1 MSSDV
6 AGIESTQRPTYN
18 ARMKRLGTRVAAL
31 SLVVALLLSGL
42 PAALAETGLPLPRFA
57 SLRSSK
63 VHLRTGPGVRYPVE
77 WVFVYRSMPV
87 EIVAEYENWRK
98 VRDWQGAEGWVHRTM
113 LSGTRTAIV
122 RGGTQPVRREPDP
135 TAPLIA
141 RVEEK
146 VVGRIIECTGEWCR
160 VEFAKKRGWI
170 RREHIWG
177 VYGAEKIN

>member
-1 MSSDV
+1 
-6 AGIESTQRPTYN
+6 
-18 ARMKRLGTRVAAL
+18 MKRPRTRAIAL
-31 SLVVALLLSGL
+31 SIVLALVLTGPL
-42 PAALAETGLPLPRFA
+42 AALAQTGLPLPRFA
-57 SLRSSK
+57 SLRASK

-77 WVFVYRSMPV
+77 WVFVHRSLPV
-87 EIVAEYENWRK
+87 EIVAEFENWRK

-122 RGGTQPVRREPDP
+122 RGGVQPVRRDPDP
-135 TAPLIA
+135 AAPLIA

-146 VVGRIIECTGEWCR
+146 VVGNVIECSGEWCR